1 MRQRNHRLAS
11 TIEPTGTR
19 FYTAPAKMR
28 MAGLAETHFDCAI
41 VGAGIV
47 GLAHALAARRAGL
60 RVVVLEREARA
71 IGASIRNFGFV
82 TVTGQEKGDCWRR
95 ARRARDIW
103 AEVAPQAGIAV
114 HHRGL
119 VFAARRPEALA
130 VLEEF
135 AAGPMG
141 EGCRM
146 LTAAEAAGLGALRPD
161 LAGAMHSP
169 HELRVESRD
178 AIPRL
183 TAWLAEAQ
191 RRASSAP
198 SPRCMGWRRAGW
210 TAPAG
215 RITADRIIVCPGT
228 DIRTL
233 FPEVFARRAVTL
245 CKLHMLRVAAP
256 GFALPGAVMSDL
268 GLVRYLGYADGPS
281 LPTLAARLQ
290 AEQAA
295 ELSHGIHLIVV
306 QGADGSLVVG
316 DCHHYAASPDPF
328 QPAEVDD
335 LILRR
340 AFAGPRPAAAGGAGA
355 LGRRLSLRP
364 RDGLLRAAAARG
376 ACWSPSPAAPA
387 PAPPSA
393 WPRMSSPPGEMQHE
407 RLADALYRAG
417 EGSGAG
423 LGRHRG
429 GPWQPR
435 ADGGLRPRLRAVGRR
450 DLHRRCARADGHG
463 QGGPY
468 PRRRRAAIAPAWR
481 AKHGRDFSE
490 ADVQAIFDIF
500 EPMNVA
506 AIKDH
511 AALIPGVAETLASAA
526 PPAASASAPPP
537 AIPARSWP
545 NSRRWPPRRAS
556 CPKSSS
562 APATCRPA
570 ARRRCRCGT

>member
-1 MRQRNHRLAS
+1 MPGRNHRLAS
-11 TIEPTGTR
+11 AIEPTGAR
-19 FYTAPAKMR
+19 PYTAPALMR
-28 MAGLAETHFDCAI
+28 MAAVAETHFDCAI

-71 IGASIRNFGFV
+71 VGASIRNFGFV

-95 ARRARDIW
+95 ARRARDVW

-135 AAGPMG
+135 AGGPMG
-141 EGCRM
+141 AGCRM
-146 LTAAEAAGLGALRPD
+146 LTAAEAAELGALRRD

-191 RRASSAP
+191 GVEFRTV
-198 SPRCMGWRRAGW
+198 
-210 TAPAG
+210 TAVHGVATG
-215 RITADRIIVCPGT
+215 RVDCTGGPITADRIVVCPGT

-281 LPTLAARLQ
+281 LPMLAARLQ
-290 AEQAA
+290 EEQAA

-316 DCHHYAASPDPF
+316 DSHHYAASPDPF

-335 LILRR
+335 LILRELSLVLDL
-340 AFAGPRPAAAGGAGA
+340 PRPAVLERWVGVY
-355 LGRRLSLRP
+355 
-364 RDGLLRAAAARG
+364 
-376 ACWSPSPAAPA
+376 PS
-387 PAPPSA
+387 
-393 WPRMSSPPGEMQHE
+393 
-407 RLADALYRAG
+407 
-417 EGSGAG
+417 
-423 LGRHRG
+423 
-429 GPWQPR
+429 GPETAFYEQP
-435 ADGGLRPRLRAVGRR
+435 L
-450 DLHRRCARADGHG
+450 
-463 QGGPY
+463 
-468 PRRRRAAIAPAWR
+468 
-481 AKHGRDFSE
+481 
-490 ADVQAIFDIF
+490 
-500 EPMNVA
+500 
-506 AIKDH
+506 
-511 AALIPGVAETLASAA
+511 PGVMLVSVTSGTGASTAFGLAEDVFAAWGDSA
-526 PPAASASAPPP
+526 
-537 AIPARSWP
+537 
-545 NSRRWPPRRAS
+545 
-556 CPKSSS
+556 
-562 APATCRPA
+562 
-570 ARRRCRCGT
+570 